1 MNTRISA
8 VRIQE
13 FQVEKPAENVMKG
26 CRKKS
31 EPPVD
36 RDEEAGAAQ
45 SEEVEEQE
53 GDDGGGEGEVAAT
66 EVELPKLA
74 EGFYEIEEIR
84 RKRIRKGKTQYL
96 IKWRGW
102 PESANTWEPYE
113 NLKSCI
119 DVIEA
124 FEESVGSKST
134 RKRKRKLGGPH
145 VLSKRKRGTPK
156 PEAAGERVSTE
167 GKPASTEE
175 EKVSPAEVATENDDE
190 HQSNQQP
197 PGGGNAS
204 QANNGDISILLPE
217 TRPSEEDGSSAD
229 GGLQRETVQSGRFT
243 GARKRKSGSV
253 RRFVQDSASSDPD
266 GTAPSASMKTV
277 NGKHDN
283 LGLVDGESFSRESG
297 DQSNMF
303 EGTPSTPYVTKI
315 IKTIGYAASITNDVQ
330 DVFVTFMALRSD
342 GKEVA
347 VDNKYLKTNCPQ
359 LLISFYEQ
367 HLRYSPT

>member
-1 MNTRISA
+1 
-8 VRIQE
+8 
-13 FQVEKPAENVMKG
+13 MKG
-26 CRKKS
+26 GRKKS
-31 EPPVD
+31 EPPAD
-36 RDEEAGAAQ
+36 REEEAEASQPEA
-45 SEEVEEQE
+45 VEEQE
-53 GDDGGGEGEVAAT
+53 GDEGVGEGEVGAT

-124 FEESVGSKST
+124 FEESLGSKST
-134 RKRKRKLGGPH
+134 RKRKRKSGGPH
-145 VLSKRKRGTPK
+145 VQSKKKCGTSK
-156 PEAAGERVSTE
+156 SEEAAERVSTE
-167 GKPASTEE
+167 GKPAFTEE
-175 EKVSPAEVATENDDE
+175 RKVSPAEVDPENVQGHE
-190 HQSNQQP
+190 SNEQT
-197 PGGGNAS
+197 PGGGNATEE
-204 QANNGDISILLPE
+204 NNGDISILLPE
-217 TRPSEEDGSSAD
+217 TRPFEEDGSSAD
-229 GGLQRETVQSGRFT
+229 GGLKREIVLSGRFT

-253 RRFVQDSASSDPD
+253 RRFIQDSASSDPD
-266 GTAPSASMKTV
+266 GTALNAGTKTV

-283 LGLVDGESFSRESG
+283 LGTGDGESVSRESG
-297 DQSNMF
+297 DQNNIF
-303 EGTPSTPYVTKI
+303 EGTPSNPSISKI
-315 IKTIGYAASITNDVQ
+315 IKTIGYAASITDDVE
-330 DVFVTFMALRSD
+330 DVLVTFMALRSD

-347 VDNKYLKTNCPQ
+347 VDNKYLKANYPQ